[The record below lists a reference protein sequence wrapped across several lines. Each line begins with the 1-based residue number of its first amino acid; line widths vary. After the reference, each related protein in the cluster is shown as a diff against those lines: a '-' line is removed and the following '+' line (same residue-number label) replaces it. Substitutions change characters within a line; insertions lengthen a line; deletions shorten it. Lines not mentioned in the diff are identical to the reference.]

1 MAIQL
6 EDWSVPQ
13 AAQLSIDIKLSA
25 TVNVTAF
32 AARQK
37 VTGYV
42 ADELSTH
49 MHGGEPALSVG
60 QRIAWRVPVI
70 LSLPPHGDLG
80 EVGHIEVDVETGQL
94 MVSSALLEEMRHRA
108 EALATRPARP
118 TA

>member
-6 EDWSVPQ
+6 EDLNVPR

-42 ADELSTH
+42 ADELSR
-49 MHGGEPALSVG
+49 ERRLSGSLRGYGVG
-60 QRIAWRVPVI
+60 VSGYQ
-70 LSLPPHGDLG
+70 DLLYSSRAD
-80 EVGHIEVDVETGQL
+80 VGHWRIRHAGAKPAPPGCSASAGQL
-94 MVSSALLEEMRHRA
+94 WPEFVH
-108 EALATRPARP
+108 
-118 TA
+118 

>member
-6 EDWSVPQ
+6 EDLNMPQ

-49 MHGGEPALSVG
+49 MHGRNPTLSVG
-60 QRIAWRVPVI
+60 QRILWRVPIV

-94 MVSSALLEEMRHRA
+94 MVSSALLEEIRDRA
-108 EALATRPARP
+108 EALVAR
-118 TA
+118 AARAAA